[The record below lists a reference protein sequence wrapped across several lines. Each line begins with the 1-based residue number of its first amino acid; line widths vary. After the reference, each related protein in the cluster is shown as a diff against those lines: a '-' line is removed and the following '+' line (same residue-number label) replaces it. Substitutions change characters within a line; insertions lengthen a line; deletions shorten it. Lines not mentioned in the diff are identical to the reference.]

1 MKLTIEAKLLL
12 PLTFIVVCSCA
23 KSNITAPAALPI
35 PEDLKAQVHLAE
47 ELGVTL
53 YFLDKASTI
62 GTDAL
67 RQNVAS
73 IEKLGLSGYL
83 TFREADD
90 SGQPANSWRVFF
102 LKGEV
107 NPVVVYT
114 VRVPLK
120 LGATYSFEEH
130 NPPVPANEG
139 LRTFFTARQTAI
151 KALTPVVQPINPV
164 ILPGAVIGDDGIL
177 VYLLAGET
185 RKGVAV
191 LGKHYR
197 VLVSRDGTAVK
208 KFEPLSK
215 SIIEIPYSSEGK
227 TTAGLVVSH
236 ILTDWPLETH
246 VFASLLYKLPVYVA
260 TSRGNWKV
268 EKGKISL
275 VEAGAQK

>member
-1 MKLTIEAKLLL
+1 VALFVI
-12 PLTFIVVCSCA
+12 CSCA
-23 KSNITAPAALPI
+23 KSNITASDALPI
-35 PEDLKAQVHLAE
+35 PEDLRAQVHLAE

-53 YFLDKASTI
+53 YFLDKASAI

-90 SGQPANSWRVFF
+90 SGQPANSWREFF
-102 LKGEV
+102 LKGEA
-107 NPVVVYT
+107 NPVVAYT

-130 NPPVPANEG
+130 NPPVPASEG

-164 ILPGAVIGDDGIL
+164 VLPGAVIGEDGIL

-191 LGKHYR
+191 LGRHYR
-197 VLVSRDGTAVK
+197 VLVSRDGTTVK

-236 ILTDWPLETH
+236 IVTDWPLETH

-260 TSRGNWKV
+260 TSRGNWNV
-268 EKGKISL
+268 EEGKISL
-275 VEAGAQK
+275 VEAPTQK